1 MEFMTGEWFGRLFGV
16 LVVNLILSGDN
27 AVVIAMAARTLE
39 GANRKKAIIWGA
51 AGAVV
56 LRLLFAGV
64 ITLLLEVP
72 LLQVVGGLLLVWIAW
87 GLIHEGD
94 GGDDEDKV
102 KAGASTWQ
110 AVRIII
116 VADAV
121 MSLDNVIALVQAARI
136 EGEVDPWLL
145 VIGLATTI
153 PLVIFGAA
161 LLTSLLDRFPILV
174 YAGAGLLVYIAVEM
188 FFKDKFAHE
197 YLEPY
202 EHFEL
207 PIAVVAVVAFI
218 AVASLW
224 KRRAER
230 TAQTEDSA
238 QNQPEGED
246 PAVLEQ
252 HREHDEQREGHEHVA
267 REAHQGS
274 LRLPKE
280 HGGDDE
286 QEGVGAQGKGEY
298 P

>member
-1 MEFMTGEWFGRLFGV
+1 MEFMTGEWFGRLLGV

-39 GANRKKAIIWGA
+39 GANRRKAIIWGA

-87 GLIHEGD
+87 KLIHEDDG
-94 GGDDEDKV
+94 GGDDEEKV
-102 KAGASTWQ
+102 KAGSSTWQ

-136 EGEVDPWLL
+136 GGEVDISLL

-161 LLTSLLDRFPILV
+161 LLTSLLNRFPFLV
-174 YAGAGLLVYIAVEM
+174 YLGAGLLIYLAVEM
-188 FFKDKFAHE
+188 LFADKVTHP
-197 YLEPY
+197 YLKHYHSIEWIIG
-202 EHFEL
+202 L
-207 PIAVVAVVAFI
+207 VAAGIFMLVAW
-218 AVASLW
+218 LW
-224 KRRAER
+224 ARRSSGEEAE
-230 TAQTEDSA
+230 
-238 QNQPEGED
+238 
-246 PAVLEQ
+246 
-252 HREHDEQREGHEHVA
+252 
-267 REAHQGS
+267 
-274 LRLPKE
+274 
-280 HGGDDE
+280 
-286 QEGVGAQGKGEY
+286 
-298 P
+298 